1 MSVTALP
8 FFSVTVDP
16 VASVPPAMLICA
28 VVAVS
33 DTRWKKGGS
42 PPKSVLTVTAISTPL
57 TEIVA
62 TVDDGTGVV
71 APGVVDPEVDPVPGV
86 NDPPELAGGVVVFG
100 DVFGV
105 EGVP

>member
-8 FFSVTVDP
+8 FLRVTVDP
-16 VASVPPAMLICA
+16 VASVPPAMLIFA

-42 PPKSVLTVTAISTPL
+42 PPKSVLTVTAVSTPL

-62 TVDDGTGVV
+62 TVGDGTGFV
-71 APGVVDPEVDPVPGV
+71 APGVVDPEVDPEVDPVPAV
-86 NDPPELAGGVVVFG
+86 NEPPDVADGVVVVG
-100 DVFGV
+100 DV
-105 EGVP
+105 